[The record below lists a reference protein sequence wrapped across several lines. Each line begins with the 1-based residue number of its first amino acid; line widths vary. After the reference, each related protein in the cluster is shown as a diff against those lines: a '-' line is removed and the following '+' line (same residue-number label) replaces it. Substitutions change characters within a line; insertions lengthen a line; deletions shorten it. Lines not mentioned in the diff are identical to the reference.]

1 MKQEK
6 QQLLETNSLII
17 GFDDIKEQFLDI
29 CEAMTGKREKLTF
42 IQISALLEEITK
54 INPNHAVIVAFRIFG
69 IYADAQREFGGK
81 WWYHI

>member
-1 MKQEK
+1 MQKEVEDTF
-6 QQLLETNSLII
+6 LSTLVSFEE
-17 GFDDIKEQFLDI
+17 IKEQFLDI

-42 IQISALLEEITK
+42 MQISVLLEEMMK
-54 INPNHAVIVAFRIFG
+54 INPTHAIIVAFRIFS